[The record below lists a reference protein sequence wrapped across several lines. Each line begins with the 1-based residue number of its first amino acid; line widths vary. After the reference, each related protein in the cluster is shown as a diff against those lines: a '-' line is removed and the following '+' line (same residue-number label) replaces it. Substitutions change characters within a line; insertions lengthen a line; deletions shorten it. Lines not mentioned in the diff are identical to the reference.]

1 MLVSTFQED
10 FMDLCVT
17 VAGFESL
24 EQALGE
30 SYVVMETM
38 DGNNQYKCEKCQKL
52 VDAKKVSSETGGCL
66 VVISSAWKCML
77 LTFDMRCTI
86 KSLI

>member
-1 MLVSTFQED
+1 
-10 FMDLCVT
+10 MDLCVT

-52 VDAKKVSSETGGCL
+52 VDAKKVSSETGVCL
-66 VVISSAWKCML
+66 VVVMSSAWKCKL

-86 KSLI
+86 KYLI